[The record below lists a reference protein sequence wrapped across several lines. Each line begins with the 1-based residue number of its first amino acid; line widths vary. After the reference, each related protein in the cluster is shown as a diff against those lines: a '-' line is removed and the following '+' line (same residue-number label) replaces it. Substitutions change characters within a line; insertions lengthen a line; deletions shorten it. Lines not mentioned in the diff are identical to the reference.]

1 MSEFGFFFVILHP
14 EKKYVKMALI
24 LGKEYCKV
32 DSNGRFKFPIALKR
46 QLETEDG
53 RFVIRQSVY
62 AECLELW
69 TYASFREE
77 VEKLQERLNPYRRED
92 RELLRKLTEGNIIE
106 LDSNDRLL
114 VPAEQ
119 KALVAKAKELVL
131 QSTGKFIEVWD
142 RQAYDKMN
150 NQRDDFAAR
159 AERVLAPKD
168 DMQHN
173 DQQLP

>member
-1 MSEFGFFFVILHP
+1 
-14 EKKYVKMALI
+14 MALI

-53 RFVIRQSVY
+53 RFVIRESDF

-77 VEKLQERLNPYRRED
+77 VEKLQGMLNPYRRED
-92 RELLRKLTEGNIIE
+92 REVLRKLTEGNIIE

-114 VPAEQ
+114 LPVEQ
-119 KALVAKAKELVL
+119 KHRLGSAKEIVL
-131 QSTGKFIEVWD
+131 QSTGKFIELWARD
-142 RQAYDKMN
+142 TYDKMN
-150 NQRDDFAAR
+150 VQGGDFAEKVESLLGTMHVDDH
-159 AERVLAPKD
+159 AE
-168 DMQHN
+168 
-173 DQQLP
+173 

>member
-1 MSEFGFFFVILHP
+1 
-14 EKKYVKMALI
+14 MALI

-53 RFVIRQSVY
+53 RFVIRESVY

-77 VEKLQERLNPYRRED
+77 VEKLQGLLNPYRRED
-92 RELLRKLTEGNIIE
+92 REVLRKLTEGNVIE

-114 VPAEQ
+114 VPTEQ
-119 KALVAKAKELVL
+119 KHVIAKAKEIVL
-131 QSTGKFIEVWD
+131 QSTGKFIELWG
-142 RQAYDKMN
+142 RETYEKMN
-150 NQRDDFAAR
+150 QSSRDFAEK
-159 AERVLAPKD
+159 AEALLGAMPVKNE
-168 DMQHN
+168 Q
-173 DQQLP
+173 

>member
-1 MSEFGFFFVILHP
+1 
-14 EKKYVKMALI
+14 MALI

-114 VPAEQ
+114 VPVEQ
-119 KALVAKAKELVL
+119 KHVIAKAKEIVL
-131 QSTGKFIEVWD
+131 QSTGKFIELWD

-150 NQRDDFAAR
+150 TTGGDYALK
-159 AERVLAPKD
+159 AEELLGQTVAE
-168 DMQHN
+168 H
-173 DQQLP
+173 DQ

>member
-1 MSEFGFFFVILHP
+1 
-14 EKKYVKMALI
+14 MALI

-77 VEKLQERLNPYRRED
+77 VEKLQEKLNSYNLKERNV
-92 RELLRKLTEGNIIE
+92 LRKLTEGNVIE
-106 LDSNDRLL
+106 LDTNDRLL
-114 VPAEQ
+114 IPAEQ
-119 KALVAKAKELVL
+119 KHVIAKAKEIVL
-131 QSTGKFIEVWD
+131 QSTGKFIELWGRD
-142 RQAYDKMN
+142 SYEKMN
-150 NQRDDFAAR
+150 QSSGDFAKM
-159 AERVLAPKD
+159 AESLLGAMPVKSE
-168 DMQHN
+168 Q
-173 DQQLP
+173 

>member
-1 MSEFGFFFVILHP
+1 
-14 EKKYVKMALI
+14 MALI

-77 VEKLQERLNPYRRED
+77 VEKLQDRLNPYRRED

-119 KALVAKAKELVL
+119 KTLVANAKELVL

-150 NQRDDFAAR
+150 NEGGDFAAR
-159 AERVLAPKD
+159 AERVLAECRVSD
-168 DMQHN
+168 AEN
-173 DQQLP
+173 DQ

>member
-1 MSEFGFFFVILHP
+1 
-14 EKKYVKMALI
+14 MALI

-53 RFVIRQSVY
+53 RFVIRESVY

-69 TYASFREE
+69 TYASFRDE
-77 VEKLQERLNPYRRED
+77 VEKLQGLLNPYRRED
-92 RELLRKLTEGNIIE
+92 REVLRKLTEGNVIE

-119 KALVAKAKELVL
+119 KHVIAKAKEIVL
-131 QSTGKFIEVWD
+131 QSTGKFIELWGRD
-142 RQAYDKMN
+142 SYEKMN
-150 NQRDDFAAR
+150 QSSRDFAEK
-159 AERVLAPKD
+159 AEALLGRVLPPSDTMPVKNE
-168 DMQHN
+168 Q
-173 DQQLP
+173 

>member
-1 MSEFGFFFVILHP
+1 
-14 EKKYVKMALI
+14 MALI

-53 RFVIRQSVY
+53 RFVIRQSIY

-77 VEKLQERLNPYRRED
+77 AEKLQEKLNPYRRED
-92 RELLRKLTEGNIIE
+92 RDLLRKLTEGNIIE

-119 KALVAKAKELVL
+119 KALVAGAKEVVL
-131 QSTGKFIEVWD
+131 QLTGKFIELWD
-142 RQAYDKMN
+142 RKTYDKMN
-150 NQRDDFAAR
+150 TSGGDFALR
-159 AERVLAPKD
+159 AEQLLGQSKAED
-168 DMQHN
+168 DQ
-173 DQQLP
+173 

>member
-1 MSEFGFFFVILHP
+1 
-14 EKKYVKMALI
+14 MALI

-53 RFVIRQSVY
+53 RFVIRESVY
-62 AECLELW
+62 SECLELW

-77 VEKLQERLNPYRRED
+77 VEKLQGLLNPYRRED
-92 RELLRKLTEGNIIE
+92 REVLRKLTEGNVIE

-119 KALVAKAKELVL
+119 KHMIAKAKEIVL
-131 QSTGKFIEVWD
+131 QSTGKFIELWG
-142 RQAYDKMN
+142 RETYEKMN
-150 NQRDDFAAR
+150 QSSRDFAEK
-159 AERVLAPKD
+159 AEALLGTMPVKNE
-168 DMQHN
+168 Q
-173 DQQLP
+173 

>member
-1 MSEFGFFFVILHP
+1 
-14 EKKYVKMALI
+14 MALI

-46 QLETEDG
+46 QLEGDDG
-53 RFVIRQSVY
+53 RFVIRQSIY

-69 TYASFREE
+69 TYASFKEE
-77 VEKLQERLNPYRRED
+77 VQSLQKVLRPYRREHRD
-92 RELLRKLTEGNIIE
+92 LLRKLTEGNIIE

-131 QSTGKFIEVWD
+131 QATGKFIELWD
-142 RQAYDKMN
+142 REVYDRMNSQGGDFAKRAEELLGNMQAD
-150 NQRDDFAAR
+150 DDF
-159 AERVLAPKD
+159 EL
-168 DMQHN
+168 
-173 DQQLP
+173 

>member
-1 MSEFGFFFVILHP
+1 
-14 EKKYVKMALI
+14 MALI

-53 RFVIRQSVY
+53 RFVIRESVY

-77 VEKLQERLNPYRRED
+77 VEKLQGLLNPYRRED
-92 RELLRKLTEGNIIE
+92 REVLRKLTEGNIIE

-119 KALVAKAKELVL
+119 KHVIAKAKEIVL
-131 QSTGKFIEVWD
+131 QSTGKFIELWG
-142 RQAYDKMN
+142 RETYEKMN
-150 NQRDDFAAR
+150 QSSRDFAEK
-159 AERVLAPKD
+159 AEALLGAMPVKD
-168 DMQHN
+168 EQ
-173 DQQLP
+173 

>member
-1 MSEFGFFFVILHP
+1 
-14 EKKYVKMALI
+14 MALI

-46 QLETEDG
+46 QLESEDG
-53 RFVIRQSVY
+53 RFVIRQSIY

-114 VPAEQ
+114 VPPEQ
-119 KALVAKAKELVL
+119 KSLIAKSKEVVL
-131 QSTGKFIEVWD
+131 QSTGKFIELWD
-142 RQAYDKMN
+142 REAYDRMN
-150 NQRDDFAAR
+150 QATSDYALR
-159 AERVLAPKD
+159 AEALLGQTTAEE
-168 DMQHN
+168 
-173 DQQLP
+173 

>member
-1 MSEFGFFFVILHP
+1 
-14 EKKYVKMALI
+14 MALI

-77 VEKLQERLNPYRRED
+77 VEKLQDRLNPYRRED
-92 RELLRKLTEGNIIE
+92 RELLRKLTDGNIIE

-150 NQRDDFAAR
+150 NQRDDFAAK
-159 AERVLAPKD
+159 AESLLGRVLQLGD
-168 DMQHN
+168 NMQHN
-173 DQQLP
+173 DERLP